1 MRFFIGLYLV
11 WLAMSAYAD
20 KDVVTFKP
28 DSTFFNDILNCYL
41 IEYKENDKELNS
53 VYKNKISKLS
63 QDEKEKLKTSQRNW
77 VKEKEKLCMANENE
91 FGRESH
97 FEAIACQTEM
107 TKERISFLRKY

>member
-1 MRFFIGLYLV
+1 MRVFIGLYLI
-11 WLAMSAYAD
+11 WLTMYVYAD
-20 KDVVTFKP
+20 KNILTCKP
-28 DSTFFNDILNCYL
+28 ESTVFNDILNCYL

-63 QDEKEKLKTSQRNW
+63 QDEKEKLKTSQKNW
-77 VKEKEKLCMANENE
+77 VKKKEKLCIANEDE

-107 TKERISFLRKY
+107 TKERISFLKRY